1 VSVFFQPTVGGHGA
15 GVLIPGRVCDLT
27 IALVTTTT
35 ILLNANVRDVPGKE
49 ASEEIM
55 GFN

>member
-1 VSVFFQPTVGGHGA
+1 MSVFFQPTVGGHGA